1 MNKLLVSWLKK
12 QKATAQINISNKIRH
27 ISTDRFKVFKKIFC
41 KKYEQIQC
49 NKFESLDKMGNFLE
63 KRILKIVPKL

>member
-27 ISTDRFKVFKKIFC
+27 IGTDGFKVFKKSFA
-41 KKYEQIQC
+41 
-49 NKFESLDKMGNFLE
+49 NNMSKFNA
-63 KRILKIVPKL
+63 INLKA